1 MKSIIIIVLD
11 NVLAIILGEKMNKK
25 VLIATASTVL
35 LSFGLITNT
44 YGINEVSASVRVGR
58 VNRLQ
63 HNAYFYN
70 AQGHKIHKSICKQ
83 GKKII
88 VLGTKTIKGKVY
100 AKVGKN
106 HYIRISNFN
115 KSNKNFKQTAK
126 LRHNAYVFDEDGKR
140 VKVAPLRKNKIITIK
155 GIYYVKGKKY
165 YRIGKNQFI
174 KAVNVILKNT
184 NSSKSNRHVTDNGSV
199 MNKHQDNTSKTT
211 TNLSDNNANDFITS
225 NVMSSEPNND
235 NKSVDKENNK
245 KVDNT
250 GTSKKKANS
259 DDSNVTSTKPS
270 KGNKT
275 NNDDNWDLAAARKQS
290 VNTNDVTA
298 EDKLLNTETID
309 GPYTATA
316 EVLHNGFI
324 YDDNGHHIPGQYI
337 SNHAWGN
344 FRPQWTRLGY
354 KVING
359 HKYYLI
365 QYNKPKNYYVKYDVF
380 AENGKDE
387 NPIPVTKSQLAD
399 AREFLDK
406 AEYITKIFDDK
417 YLLSYNSIRNNYDTS
432 ILALDQLLSQDKY
445 SESDI
450 KAFEANITEAANK
463 LNGKRLIFHN
473 PISKITEEERKEIIN
488 LVNSVEGSTDAGFLP
503 GRDYTIMYTS
513 PTFNI
518 QMKEDIS
525 KYAAF
530 MTRK

>member
-1 MKSIIIIVLD
+1 
-11 NVLAIILGEKMNKK
+11 MNKK
-25 VLIATASTVL
+25 VLIATASTAL
-35 LSFGLITNT
+35 LSLGLMTST
-44 YGINEVSASVRVGR
+44 YGINEVSASVRVGQ

-63 HNAYFYN
+63 HSAYIYN
-70 AQGHKIHKSICKQ
+70 AQGHKIRRSFYKQ

-115 KSNKNFKQTAK
+115 KSNKNSKQTAK
-126 LRHNAYVFDEDGKR
+126 LKHNAYVFDEDGKR
-140 VKVAPLRKNKIITIK
+140 VKITPLRKNKIITIK

-174 KAVNVILKNT
+174 KAVNVISKNT
-184 NSSKSNRHVTDNGSV
+184 NSSKSIRHVTDNDSV
-199 MNKHQDNTSKTT
+199 MNKYQDNTSKTT
-211 TNLSDNNANDFITS
+211 SNLSDNNTNDFITS
-225 NVMSSEPNND
+225 NVMSSEPNNE
-235 NKSVDKENNK
+235 NKVVDKENNK
-245 KVDNT
+245 KVDNVV
-250 GTSKKKANS
+250 GTSENKTNS
-259 DDSNVTSTKPS
+259 DDSNVASTES
-270 KGNKT
+270 SEDNKT
-275 NNDDNWDLAAARKQS
+275 NNEDNWDLATVRKQS

-324 YDDNGHHIPGQYI
+324 YDYNGHHIPGKYI

-399 AREFLDK
+399 ARKFLAD
-406 AEYITKIFDDK
+406 AEYITKIFDNK
-417 YLLSYNSIRNNYDTS
+417 YQLSYKSIRNNYDAS

-463 LNGKRLIFHN
+463 LDGKRLIFHN
-473 PISKITEEERKEIIN
+473 PISQITEEQRKEIIN

-503 GRDYTIMYTS
+503 GSDYTIMYTS
-513 PTFNI
+513 PTYNI
-518 QMKEDIS
+518 QMKEDVS
-525 KYAAF
+525 KYATF